1 MLIKFPIVSKYGS
14 LVSTNKI
21 IYRVQCKAI
30 LGFFFKNR
38 YMDKQFK
45 SIVLSRIYQILI
57 LCHEGLSQWHC
68 TLSHLHYAKKIVFMN
83 VSRKAIY

>member
-1 MLIKFPIVSKYGS
+1 MQIKFPIVSKYGS
-14 LVSTNKI
+14 LVFTNKI
-21 IYRVQCKAI
+21 ILNDNRVQCKAI

-68 TLSHLHYAKKIVFMN
+68 TLSDLHYAKK
-83 VSRKAIY
+83 SYL

>member
-1 MLIKFPIVSKYGS
+1 MQGYI
-14 LVSTNKI
+14 
-21 IYRVQCKAI
+21 RI
-30 LGFFFKNR
+30 LFQNR

-68 TLSHLHYAKKIVFMN
+68 TLSDLHYAKKIEFMD
-83 VSRKAIY
+83 VSRKAIH

>member
-1 MLIKFPIVSKYGS
+1 
-14 LVSTNKI
+14 
-21 IYRVQCKAI
+21 
-30 LGFFFKNR
+30 
-38 YMDKQFK
+38 MDKQFK

-68 TLSHLHYAKKIVFMN
+68 TLSDLHYAKKIVFMN

>member
-21 IYRVQCKAI
+21 ILNDI
-30 LGFFFKNR
+30 FKNR

-68 TLSHLHYAKKIVFMN
+68 TLSDLHYAKKN
-83 VSRKAIY
+83 RIYECVT